1 MFSSL
6 HARKT
11 LPLSAFGGFVPYPDA
26 KRMTPQW
33 IVVALNSLVRLHSPV
48 WQDDSISTEIEGNMP
63 IAADYLVDA
72 ITAPDPAVTLAS
84 HSL

>member
-11 LPLSAFGGFVPYPDA
+11 LPLSVFGVSVPYPDA
-26 KRMTPQW
+26 KRMVPQW
-33 IVVALNSLVRLHSPV
+33 IVVALNSLVCLHSPV
-48 WQDDSISTEIEGNMP
+48 WQDDSKSIVIEGNMP
-63 IAADYLVDA
+63 FAADHLVDA
-72 ITAPDPAVTLAS
+72 ATAPDPAVTLAS